1 MKKILLSLVLAG
13 CMILANAQLLQRN
26 PAAGVSVSHVV
37 KAPVINALDEN
48 QLYLGPYASDDLAES
63 GNGLGLAGY
72 SGIYKMGVVLPVDM
86 VKAFSGGQVKA
97 IRFGL
102 CATVTNAAVFI
113 IPVTSLDP
121 LTLGTPLV
129 EQNVSST
136 AIGWNQVHLTTPF
149 TINTD
154 GIVGLMLGYQY
165 KQVKGS
171 TNACYPISVVNEGTI
186 LDTYTNGTLTDNQW
200 QDIGLSSF
208 GNLSVQAIVEKDY
221 PNHYLYMSPP
231 QASSFAKVSK
241 GLDFSVGLTNFGKQT
256 LWDYTIDMLVDGELK
271 DQIDSPEALTPVEVI
286 QQVNCPLNGVTP
298 GRHTLTL
305 RVASVDGHAVTD
317 GASVSTEFTAY
328 VNSYPRQK
336 HLVEQFTAQGGSR
349 CPMGDAVLEAM
360 HQMRDDMEWVAIH
373 CDYNGTDEFTISKG
387 TQVASYLGCNSSC
400 RASFNRFDGDMSGD
414 IVPSIAYNQEYTQQ
428 AAEMLSYEY
437 FDSNPTPVLSTVSI
451 DPDYDEATR
460 MLSIKVSGHVAEGI
474 HEVLGDNLGLSVYL
488 TEDDLVAK
496 QLNGGTW
503 VQNYVHN
510 HVLRS
515 MPTEYNGDPLSI
527 SGNSY
532 EKTYQVELASDWDP
546 EKMRIVA
553 FVHQRGTT
561 PNDKQVINCEAIP
574 LLSNTVLGDINGDGL
589 VDIADV
595 NAIINMML
603 GRIPSTVAGD
613 VTGDG
618 YVDIADVNII
628 INLMLGK

>member
-1 MKKILLSLVLAG
+1 
-13 CMILANAQLLQRN
+13 MILANAQWLQRN
-26 PAAGVSVSHVV
+26 PAADVSVTHAA
-37 KAPVINALDEN
+37 KAPVVNALEEN

-63 GNGLGLAGY
+63 GNGLGLVGY
-72 SGIYKMGVVLPVDM
+72 SGIYKMGVVLPVDR
-86 VKAFSGGQVKA
+86 VKAFAGGQVKA

-121 LTLGTPLV
+121 LTLGSPLV
-129 EQNVSST
+129 EQTVSRT
-136 AIGWNQVHLTTPF
+136 NIGWNQVELTTPF

-165 KQVKGS
+165 KQVNGNTDAS
-171 TNACYPISVVNEGTI
+171 YPISVVKNGTI
-186 LDTYTNGTLTDNQW
+186 LDTYTSGSLTADQW

-221 PNHYLYMSPP
+221 PDHYIYLSQP
-231 QASSFAKVSK
+231 QISSFAKVSK
-241 GLDFSVGLTNFGKQT
+241 GLDFTVGLTNFGKQT

-271 DQIDSPEALTPVEVI
+271 GQIDSPEALTPVEVI
-286 QQVNCPLNGVTP
+286 QQVNCPLYGVNP

-305 RVASVDGHAVTD
+305 RVATVNGQAVTD
-317 GASVSTEFTAY
+317 GASVSTEFMAY
-328 VNSYPRQK
+328 VSSYLRQK

-349 CPMGDAVLEAM
+349 CPMGDAILEAM
-360 HQMRDDMEWVAIH
+360 QQLRDDMEWVAIH
-373 CDYNGTDEFTISKG
+373 CNIGGTDQLSIAEGI
-387 TQVASYLGCNSSC
+387 QVADYLGSNSVPV
-400 RASFNRFDGDMSGD
+400 ASFNRFDGNLG
-414 IVPSIAYNQEYTQQ
+414 IVPSIAYDAQYVQQ
-428 AAEMLSYEY
+428 VADMLSYNY

-451 DPDYDEATR
+451 EPDYNETTR

-474 HEVLGDNLGLSVYL
+474 HEILGDNLGLSVYL
-488 TEDDLVAK
+488 TEDNLVAK

-503 VQNYVHN
+503 VQTYVHN

-515 MPTEYNGDPLSI
+515 MPTDYNGDSLSI

-532 EKTYQVELASDWDP
+532 EKTYQVELASDWNP
-546 EKMRIVA
+546 EMMRIVA
-553 FVHQRGTT
+553 FVHQRGST
-561 PNDKQVINCEAIP
+561 PYDKQVINCEAMP
-574 LLSNTVLGDINGDGL
+574 LLGSTMVLGDINGDGL

-628 INLMLGK
+628 INLMLGKYP